1 MPFLKNIYLT
11 DQLLYIANHIVY
23 AIYHIYC
30 KHILTKNIFTA
41 EQLSSRTEG
50 GEREGGRGRSLQVL
64 FVSHDGDAMMVIM
77 TMTNVL
83 NS

>member
-1 MPFLKNIYLT
+1 MRQP
-11 DQLLYIANHIVY
+11 V
-23 AIYHIYC
+23 YC

-50 GEREGGRGRSLQVL
+50 GEREGRRGRSLQVL
-64 FVSHDGDAMMVIM
+64 FVFDDGSDGDGDAVMVI
-77 TMTNVL
+77 TVMTNVL

>member
-1 MPFLKNIYLT
+1 MRHP
-11 DQLLYIANHIVY
+11 V
-23 AIYHIYC
+23 YC

-64 FVSHDGDAMMVIM
+64 FIFDHGGDGDGDGDAVMVIM
-77 TMTNVL
+77 TLTNVL